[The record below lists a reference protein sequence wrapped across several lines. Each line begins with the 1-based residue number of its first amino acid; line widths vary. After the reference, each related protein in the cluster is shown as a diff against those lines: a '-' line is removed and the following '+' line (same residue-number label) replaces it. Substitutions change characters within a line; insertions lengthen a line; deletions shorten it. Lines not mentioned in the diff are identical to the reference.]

1 MGGLLILP
9 RDKNRSYQD
18 ADYSAKLP
26 LYFGENILAKSLHQD
41 CYRNNPHFISLI
53 SNLNLSLTPIDG
65 FTKESFKKRQQA
77 YKELSQLIWNV
88 PLQSLLID

>member
-18 ADYSAKLP
+18 ADYSTKLP

-41 CYRNNPHFISLI
+41 CYRNNPHFISLL
-53 SNLNLSLTPIDG
+53 STLKLSLSPIDD
-65 FTKESFKKRQQA
+65 FTKDSFKKRQQS
-77 YKELSQLIWNV
+77 YKEIAEYIWNV
-88 PLQSLLID
+88 PLQTLI